1 MFEGDSQ
8 DLQNDRILA
17 LEGKIKAL
25 ETATEG
31 IKSIY
36 EGQAANIND
45 LNNKFNAIER
55 ANANNESLT
64 ALQEQVA
71 NNTKNIQ
78 TLKDSLSAI
87 SESIAQIKN
96 LLGEI
101 KQNEIAQNEVKQS
114 EVKQSEVKQ
123 NKSKQNEAKQ
133 GESEDKN
140 EQKESPAIEFEK
152 DKTRRGEIFKEAR
165 KLLNTGKFDEAI
177 ARYNWF
183 IEIKYKSA
191 ESYYMLG
198 RMAYAMN
205 KYDDAISY
213 FKESATLDEN
223 ASYMPRL
230 MLNCANS
237 LRVLDRAEDAKAFY
251 ESLIKRFPTSSEAK
265 EAKKELQKI
274 K

>member
-1 MFEGDSQ
+1 MRILALLTTALLCLWAEPSAFENSSQ
-8 DLQNDRILA
+8 DLQNDKIL
-17 LEGKIKAL
+17 EIESKIKAL

-55 ANANNESLT
+55 ANTNNENPT
-64 ALQEQVA
+64 NLQEQVA

-78 TLKDSLSAI
+78 TLTESLNSVSEAI
-87 SESIAQIKN
+87 TEIKN
-96 LLGEI
+96 LLGDI
-101 KQNEIAQNEVKQS
+101 KQHEKQ
-114 EVKQSEVKQ
+114 
-123 NKSKQNEAKQ
+123 
-133 GESEDKN
+133 EDKK
-140 EQKESPAIEFEK
+140 EQKQAPTIEFEK

-165 KLLNTGKFDEAI
+165 KLLNAGKFDEAI

-198 RMAYAMN
+198 RIAYATN
-205 KYDDAISY
+205 KYDDAIYY

-237 LRVLDRAEDAKAFY
+237 LRVLNRTQDAKAFY
-251 ESLIKRFPTSSEAK
+251 NSLIKRFPKSSEAR

>member
-1 MFEGDSQ
+1 MRLLALLCTALLCLLAEPSVFEDTSQ
-8 DLQNDRILA
+8 NLQNNKILE
-17 LEGKIKAL
+17 LESKIKAL
-25 ETATEG
+25 ETASEG

-55 ANANNESLT
+55 ANANNETLT
-64 ALQEQVA
+64 NLQEQVA

-78 TLKDSLSAI
+78 TLTDSLNSVSEAI
-87 SESIAQIKN
+87 AEIKN

-101 KQNEIAQNEVKQS
+101 KQHEKEQEKQ
-114 EVKQSEVKQ
+114 
-123 NKSKQNEAKQ
+123 
-133 GESEDKN
+133 EDKK
-140 EQKESPAIEFEK
+140 EQNLAPVIEFEK
-152 DKTRRGEIFKEAR
+152 DKTRRSEIFKEAR
-165 KLLNTGKFDEAI
+165 KLLNTGKFDEAS

-198 RMAYAMN
+198 RIAYARN
-205 KYDDAISY
+205 KYDDAIYY

-237 LRVLDRAEDAKAFY
+237 LRVLNRTQDAKAFY
-251 ESLIKRFPTSSEAK
+251 NSLIKRFPTSSEAK
-265 EAKKELQKI
+265 EAKKELKKI

>member
-101 KQNEIAQNEVKQS
+101 KQNEITQNEVKQN
-114 EVKQSEVKQ
+114 EAGQ

-133 GESEDKN
+133 GESDDKN

>member
-1 MFEGDSQ
+1 M
-8 DLQNDRILA
+8 RILA
-17 LEGKIKAL
+17 LLSTALLCLLAEPSAFEDSSQNLQNDKILEIESKIKAL

-55 ANANNESLT
+55 ANANNENLT
-64 ALQEQVA
+64 NLHEQVA

-78 TLKDSLSAI
+78 TLTESLNSVSEAI
-87 SESIAQIKN
+87 AEIKN
-96 LLGEI
+96 LLGDI
-101 KQNEIAQNEVKQS
+101 KQKQ
-114 EVKQSEVKQ
+114 
-123 NKSKQNEAKQ
+123 
-133 GESEDKN
+133 EDKK
-140 EQKESPAIEFEK
+140 EQKQAPEFEAPEFEK

-165 KLLNTGKFDEAI
+165 KLLNAGKFDEAS

-198 RMAYAMN
+198 RIAYATN
-205 KYDDAISY
+205 KYDDAIYY

-237 LRVLDRAEDAKAFY
+237 LRVLDRTQDAKAFY
-251 ESLIKRFPTSSEAK
+251 NSLIKRFPKSSEAK

>member
-1 MFEGDSQ
+1 MRILALLATALLCLWAEPSAFENSLQ
-8 DLQNDRILA
+8 DLQNDKIL
-17 LEGKIKAL
+17 EIESKIKAL

-55 ANANNESLT
+55 ANTNNENPT
-64 ALQEQVA
+64 NLQEQVA

-78 TLKDSLSAI
+78 TLTESLNSVSEAI
-87 SESIAQIKN
+87 TEIKN
-96 LLGEI
+96 LLGDI
-101 KQNEIAQNEVKQS
+101 KQHEKQ
-114 EVKQSEVKQ
+114 
-123 NKSKQNEAKQ
+123 
-133 GESEDKN
+133 EDKK
-140 EQKESPAIEFEK
+140 EQKQAPAIEFEK

-165 KLLNTGKFDEAI
+165 KLLNAGKFDEAS

-198 RMAYAMN
+198 RIAYATN
-205 KYDDAISY
+205 KYDDAIYY

-237 LRVLDRAEDAKAFY
+237 LRVLNRTQDAKAFY
-251 ESLIKRFPTSSEAK
+251 NSLIKRFPKSSEAR